1 MEYFII
7 NNIAFVMVVA
17 MLLFFKGKDK

>member
-7 NNIAFVMVVA
+7 NNIAVVMVVA